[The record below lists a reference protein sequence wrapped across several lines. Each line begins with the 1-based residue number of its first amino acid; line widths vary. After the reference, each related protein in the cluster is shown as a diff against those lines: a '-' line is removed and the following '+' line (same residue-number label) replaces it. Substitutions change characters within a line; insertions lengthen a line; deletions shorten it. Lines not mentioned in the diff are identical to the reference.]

1 MIEKVAPSIL
11 ISVNRSSAKRAQ
23 QIKSKLPGSFILPFF
38 ALPFE
43 PPGQGSPDSKV
54 LLGWLRHRHFDPP
67 QTNAS
72 QPFPTKIDCWAAKR
86 VEFGRSFCEISLFI
100 SLHCRLCTLPSR
112 TVRIAQEAVE
122 RSCVWHKLQDVTF
135 RRTTQNTH
143 RPFERILR
151 S

>member
-1 MIEKVAPSIL
+1 MEKVAPSIL

-23 QIKSKLPGSFILPFF
+23 QIKSKLPGSFILPLF

-100 SLHCRLCTLPSR
+100 SLHCPLCILRLELSGLHKKQSNGAVYDINCR
-112 TVRIAQEAVE
+112 T
-122 RSCVWHKLQDVTF
+122 WL